1 MKKIRSLAVAG
12 SCLFL
17 LCQCASQDE
26 IRDLSYQIRVVN
38 QKVEEVKSSTVNQLR
53 KRQASSVSR
62 LDEVSEEVLQLKSQL
77 EENAHLATRFR
88 EQTKENIASIQGM
101 IRQLQTENNNR
112 AAQLEARLDQIEARV
127 SQLAANLEQM
137 RKARI
142 RAAEERAREA
152 ARRAEEARKRTVV
165 AAAVGTNSTG
175 FVRIVADRKKRKVT
189 SEQVVVAQP
198 TAAPQQKKTQT
209 VRKTGSTETAA
220 STQTAPV
227 GDLFSQGMAQFKAGK
242 YKDAYRIFEQ
252 VLAENPR
259 GTKAARTLFYMAE
272 CLFAQGEYDLA
283 ILDYQKV
290 ISNHARDPHTPTAL
304 LKQGIS
310 FEKLTDNETAKII
323 YKKLIKDYPD
333 TPEAAK
339 ARKRLEKL

>member
-88 EQTKENIASIQGM
+88 EQTKEDIASIQGM
-101 IRQLQTENNNR
+101 IGQLRTENSDR

-127 SQLAANLEQM
+127 NQLAASLEQM

-142 RAAEERAREA
+142 KAAEERAREA

-165 AAAVGTNSTG
+165 AASAGTDGSR
-175 FVRIVADRKKRKVT
+175 FVRIQADRRKRKVG
-189 SEQVVVAQP
+189 SDQVVVAQP
-198 TAAPQQKKTQT
+198 AAAPQQKKIPAVQ
-209 VRKTGSTETAA
+209 KTSRPETAVT
-220 STQTAPV
+220 TQPV
-227 GDLFSQGMAQFKAGK
+227 PAGDLFSQGMAEFKAGK

-252 VLAENPR
+252 VLAENPS
-259 GTKAARTLFYMAE
+259 GKKAARTLFYMAE

-333 TPEAAK
+333 TPEAEK